1 MSLKDKVFIDEIFK
15 YVSTNDIVE
24 HHKRQ
29 CVQITE
35 SEPKYVLDFLF
46 QYHCLEDNAES
57 DEQLLFEMKKNY
69 LLNNWQYTNKLLGL
83 LNSLVSAEYDFVMTN
98 IDNEPRT
105 RSLHRVTPQRQDEFL
120 NDIPF

>member
-83 LNSLVSAEYDFVMTN
+83 LNSLVSDEYDFVMTN

-105 RSLHRVTPQRQDEFL
+105 RSLHRVTPQCQDEFL

>member
-83 LNSLVSAEYDFVMTN
+83 LNSLVSDEYDFVMTN